1 MNFNTKVHPLNLDF
15 HGKVFEIF
23 SFLVETS
30 IGPIIIETGPHS
42 SFDNLV
48 KGIEKCGYQKEDIK
62 HVFLTHVHLDHGGGA
77 WCWAELGA
85 KIYVHP
91 EGFRHINNPEKLLA
105 SAKRIY
111 GNMMDWLWGTLKP
124 IPTEQLQ
131 IVADNEIIKIGD
143 CDFKSIHSPGHAKHH
158 TAWQLGNILFTGDV
172 AGVRI
177 DNGPILPPCPPPDI
191 DIEEWVSSIDKCL
204 AIGEVDTYYLTHGSK
219 VTDIDY
225 HMKKLK
231 TLLWAQANF
240 IKPYFDNQTPIK
252 EIFKP
257 FQKFIQED
265 LVAQGVPEKELARY
279 ENANP
284 TSSNIYGLLRY
295 WKVKNSDKI

>member
-1 MNFNTKVHPLNLDF
+1 MNYNTKVHPINLDF

-23 SFLVETS
+23 TFLVETS

-42 SFDNLV
+42 SFENLV

-91 EGFRHINNPEKLLA
+91 EGYRHIHNPEKLLA

-111 GNMMDWLWGTLKP
+111 GDMMDWLWGTLKP
-124 IPTEQLQ
+124 IPATHLQ
-131 IVADNEIIKIGD
+131 IVEDNEIIQIGD
-143 CDFKSIHSPGHAKHH
+143 CEFKSIHSPGHAKHH
-158 TAWQLGNILFTGDV
+158 TAWQLGNVLFTGDV

-177 DNGPILPPCPPPDI
+177 ENGPILPPCPPPDI
-191 DIEEWVSSIDKCL
+191 DIEMWEASINKCL
-204 AIGEVDTYYLTHGSK
+204 EIKGVDTYYLTHGSK
-219 VTDIDY
+219 VEDIHY
-225 HMKKLK
+225 HMEKLK
-231 TLLWAQANF
+231 ALLWAQANF
-240 IKPYFDNQTPIK
+240 IKPYFDSQTSIN

-265 LVAQGVPEKELARY
+265 LITQGVSEQDLPRY

-284 TSSNIYGLLRY
+284 TSSNIYGLMRY
-295 WKVKNSDKI
+295 WKVKSELVK